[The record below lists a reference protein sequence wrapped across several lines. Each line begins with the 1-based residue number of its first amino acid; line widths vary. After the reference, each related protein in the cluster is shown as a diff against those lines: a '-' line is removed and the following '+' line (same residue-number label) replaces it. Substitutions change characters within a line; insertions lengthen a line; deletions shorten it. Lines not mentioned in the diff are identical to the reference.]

1 MDEVNQR
8 AQKGRSNVKVSRSFN
23 TAEKWYYLK
32 QQKFTLTGREYFLKS
47 WVGGGGGGGGGG

>member
-47 WVGGGGGGGGGG
+47 WVGGGGGGGG